1 MNLLTIIILLVL
13 LVFAINGYMRGFART
28 LTSLLFFVFSGV
40 LVYYSTPY
48 VNDFLKTQTPVYSF
62 VESKCETLVED
73 AIMDKLDKETQKEMK
88 KNQELIDHYDY
99 LKNAASST
107 DCTGLIPALPESEDE
122 LDAYN
127 DVYQYQ
133 TPLVKPKS

>member
-1 MNLLTIIILLVL
+1 
-13 LVFAINGYMRGFART
+13 
-28 LTSLLFFVFSGV
+28 
-40 LVYYSTPY
+40 
-48 VNDFLKTQTPVYSF
+48 
-62 VESKCETLVED
+62 
-73 AIMDKLDKETQKEMK
+73 MDKEKQKEMK

-127 DVYQYQ
+127 
-133 TPLVKPKS
+133 LSLIHI

>member
-1 MNLLTIIILLVL
+1 
-13 LVFAINGYMRGFART
+13 
-28 LTSLLFFVFSGV
+28 
-40 LVYYSTPY
+40 
-48 VNDFLKTQTPVYSF
+48 
-62 VESKCETLVED
+62 
-73 AIMDKLDKETQKEMK
+73 MDKEKQKEMK

-133 TPLVKPKS
+133 TPLVKPKSKGDHTRLLFSNTPALQSR

>member
-1 MNLLTIIILLVL
+1 M
-13 LVFAINGYMRGFART
+13 
-28 LTSLLFFVFSGV
+28 
-40 LVYYSTPY
+40 
-48 VNDFLKTQTPVYSF
+48 
-62 VESKCETLVED
+62 
-73 AIMDKLDKETQKEMK
+73 DKETQKEMK

-99 LKNAASST
+99 LKNAAST

>member
-1 MNLLTIIILLVL
+1 
-13 LVFAINGYMRGFART
+13 
-28 LTSLLFFVFSGV
+28 
-40 LVYYSTPY
+40 
-48 VNDFLKTQTPVYSF
+48 
-62 VESKCETLVED
+62 
-73 AIMDKLDKETQKEMK
+73 MDQKPGK
-88 KNQELIDHYDY
+88 KAENKDEYDVDIQSCS
-99 LKNAASST
+99 AM

>member
-1 MNLLTIIILLVL
+1 
-13 LVFAINGYMRGFART
+13 MRK
-28 LTSLLFFVFSGV
+28 
-40 LVYYSTPY
+40 P
-48 VNDFLKTQTPVYSF
+48 NEQ
-62 VESKCETLVED
+62 
-73 AIMDKLDKETQKEMK
+73 
-88 KNQELIDHYDY
+88 LIDSYDY
-99 LKNAASST
+99 LSNAASAH

>member
-1 MNLLTIIILLVL
+1 M
-13 LVFAINGYMRGFART
+13 
-28 LTSLLFFVFSGV
+28 
-40 LVYYSTPY
+40 
-48 VNDFLKTQTPVYSF
+48 
-62 VESKCETLVED
+62 
-73 AIMDKLDKETQKEMK
+73 DKETQKEMK

-107 DCTGLIPALPESEDE
+107 DCTELIPALPESEDE

>member
-1 MNLLTIIILLVL
+1 
-13 LVFAINGYMRGFART
+13 
-28 LTSLLFFVFSGV
+28 
-40 LVYYSTPY
+40 
-48 VNDFLKTQTPVYSF
+48 
-62 VESKCETLVED
+62 
-73 AIMDKLDKETQKEMK
+73 MDKEKQKEMK

-133 TPLVKPKS
+133 TPLVTPGYCSVTHPLSNHDNLTKNVVLRQTKCYNVFIVGKTSHNK

>member
-1 MNLLTIIILLVL
+1 M
-13 LVFAINGYMRGFART
+13 
-28 LTSLLFFVFSGV
+28 
-40 LVYYSTPY
+40 
-48 VNDFLKTQTPVYSF
+48 
-62 VESKCETLVED
+62 
-73 AIMDKLDKETQKEMK
+73 DKETQKEMK

-133 TPLVKPKS
+133 TPADGKRRLDSPRQCADVLRRFHFR

>member
-1 MNLLTIIILLVL
+1 
-13 LVFAINGYMRGFART
+13 MRGF
-28 LTSLLFFVFSGV
+28 G
-40 LVYYSTPY
+40 
-48 VNDFLKTQTPVYSF
+48 LKEIQNY
-62 VESKCETLVED
+62 KGRD
-73 AIMDKLDKETQKEMK
+73 EMK

>member
-1 MNLLTIIILLVL
+1 M
-13 LVFAINGYMRGFART
+13 
-28 LTSLLFFVFSGV
+28 
-40 LVYYSTPY
+40 
-48 VNDFLKTQTPVYSF
+48 
-62 VESKCETLVED
+62 
-73 AIMDKLDKETQKEMK
+73 DKETQKEMK

-133 TPLVKPKS
+133 TSADGKRRLDSPWQCADVLRRLCFR